1 MLAYLMFKTKAVL
14 DDLEDFVSA
23 ELLRLM
29 GMEEAA
35 FAAAGMTV
43 DFDAAA
49 ARFTIG
55 NCAPD
60 FSVRDFGARNAIW
73 ALGFESFVLEF
84 AAGRLE
90 YTAAADRGE
99 EEPQPP
105 RAVGTAAGS

>member
-1 MLAYLMFKTKAVL
+1 MLAYLMFKTKAL
-14 DDLEDFVSA
+14 LNDLEDFVAA

-49 ARFTIG
+49 ARFTLG

-60 FSVRDFGARNAIW
+60 FSVEDLGARKAIW
-73 ALGFESFVLEF
+73 ALGFESFVLES

-90 YTAAADRGE
+90 YTAAADRCE
-99 EEPQPP
+99 EELQPS
-105 RAVGTAAGS
+105 RAMGTAAGS